1 MLIHEKTTSP
11 AAAAADIENSPF
23 TRAIRQVKERKVAP
37 QPEPVIPADMPETVE
52 CRGLKLCP
60 NDNFLYAVV
69 DGEKIVVRAG
79 KRWAHHLTGKTFE
92 ARIVKDGD
100 ETTYVYQP

>member
-1 MLIHEKTTSP
+1 MLIQEKTTSP
-11 AAAAADIENSPF
+11 AAAAADIDSPLKL
-23 TRAIRQVKERKVAP
+23 AIKQAKERKTAP
-37 QPEPVIPADMPETVE
+37 TPELVIPADLPETVE

-79 KRWAHHLTGKTFE
+79 KRWAHRLTGKTFE
-92 ARIVKDGD
+92 ARIVKEND
-100 ETTYVYQP
+100 ETTYVYAP